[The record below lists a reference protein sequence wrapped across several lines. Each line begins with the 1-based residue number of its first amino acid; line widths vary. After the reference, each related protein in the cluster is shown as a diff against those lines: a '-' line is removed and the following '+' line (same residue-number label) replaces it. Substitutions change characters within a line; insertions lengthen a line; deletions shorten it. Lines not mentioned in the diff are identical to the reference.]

1 MIEKLKNCPNCGG
14 TLNEAGRCSFCG
26 SKVYDFL
33 SINFDHTYRPS
44 ARTYIRIKSNG
55 KVILA
60 PIIVESVSI
69 SLENN
74 NMVYID
80 PNGHRNYCP
89 MPCYPSF
96 DVTFRAIGDTVQVD
110 EDGGQDNGII

>member
-44 ARTYIRIKSNG
+44 AKTYIRIRSNG

-60 PIIVESVSI
+60 PVIVGGVNIKFPNDILYCDSI
-69 SLENN
+69 SGESG
-74 NMVYID
+74 YIQHRSY
-80 PNGHRNYCP
+80 PNYNVDFIGIGE
-89 MPCYPSF
+89 
-96 DVTFRAIGDTVQVD
+96 AIMIDKGDTD
-110 EDGGQDNGII
+110 

>member
-44 ARTYIRIKSNG
+44 AKTYIRIKSNG
-55 KVILA
+55 KVFLA
-60 PIIVESVSI
+60 PIVVEGVSI
-69 SLENN
+69 SFENDN
-74 NMVYID
+74 TAYIA
-80 PNGHRNYCP
+80 PNGSRYYRP
-89 MPCYPSF
+89 EPCYPSF
-96 DVTFRAIGDTVQVD
+96 DVTFRAIGDTVQID
-110 EDGGQDNGII
+110 EQGDTE